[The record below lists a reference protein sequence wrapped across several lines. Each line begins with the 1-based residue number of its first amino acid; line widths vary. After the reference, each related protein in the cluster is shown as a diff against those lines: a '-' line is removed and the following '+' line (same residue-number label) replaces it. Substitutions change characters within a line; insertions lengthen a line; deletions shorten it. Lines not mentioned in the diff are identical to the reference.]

1 MDRLDG
7 IFEIIDKIKFGEI
20 VLLEHG
26 SSFVPELGVLLLLK
40 YARVKNLPVV
50 IDDNLDTLFL
60 IKSHLEFFGIKEEFK
75 DCHVI
80 KTGGFLNV
88 GNVVGRI
95 HLATEP
101 SIYVKKYKKMGFEMF
116 DRLQNSINIV
126 LGIERFLHLLESP
139 SEFYYMISA
148 LQSFLGNTKRKSF
161 YFFDK
166 DVGETSIINPL
177 PELRRI
183 ASTVIEIHTHGSAAS
198 LTIKKAAAPSLLGK
212 SVAVDIT
219 DVLGE

>member
-1 MDRLDG
+1 MDKLDE
-7 IFEIIDKIKFGEI
+7 IFEIVDKIKFGEI
-20 VLLEHG
+20 VLLEHEH
-26 SSFVPELGVLLLLK
+26 SFVPELGVLLLLR
-40 YARVKNLPVV
+40 YAKMKNLPVI

-75 DCHVI
+75 DCYVI

-101 SIYVKKYKKMGFEMF
+101 SVYIKNYKEIGFEVF
-116 DRLQNSINIV
+116 DKLQNSINIV
-126 LGIERFLHLLESP
+126 LGIERFFHLLESP

-148 LQSFLGNTKRKSF
+148 LQYFLGNKKRKAF

-166 DVGETSIINPL
+166 DVGETAIINPL

-183 ASTVIEIHTHGSAAS
+183 ASTVIEIRAHGSAAS
-198 LTIKKAAAPSLLGK
+198 LTVKKAAAPFLLGK
-212 SVAVDIT
+212 SVVIDIT